1 MEAGLDSLAGI
12 ELRNIT
18 QTRFDIELPATIIF
32 DHPTLQSLAGYI
44 KEHRG
49 PTSAHQNDATASK
62 RGSTNVSLYRFC
74 CSIMYVDGL

>member
-1 MEAGLDSLAGI
+1 MEAGLDSLASI

-18 QTRFDIELPATIIF
+18 QTRFNIDLPATIIF

-49 PTSAHQNDATASK
+49 PTSAHHNDVTISK
-62 RGSTNVSLYRFC
+62 RISIDVRFYKFGC
-74 CSIMYVDGL
+74 RIMYVDVL